1 MESKKAFGYL
11 PHLLTFP
18 FKGEGAFG
26 KLAIA
31 AGLALLGMFIPI
43 IPTIFL
49 LGYLMAVMTKI
60 IVDREEASMPPW
72 EDWGKLF
79 MDGLKLF
86 GASLFVAIP
95 LGVIMFVVFGF
106 SFLPLAFVDSNLIN
120 EDAFAF
126 YFLILFFIQM
136 VAFFLSMIISVIA
149 IVFQP
154 VYTSHMVEKGEFS
167 AIFMIKQ
174 WWKVFKKSFW
184 EYVISFFIFT
194 GLYMLVTYV
203 YMFMIYSV
211 VCCCLAPFGVAFL
224 SAYMGIVYYA
234 LTASA
239 YRDGLDKLDEDAP
252 TPKKEK
258 ESFSLPEAAVILEET
273 IIAEPVEEVVETV
286 EVVEEQE
293 VAETA
298 DVVEKQEAVEVIEV
312 VEEKRPAPAPLPPV
326 YDAATVKMDKLE
338 KINGIGPKTA
348 SALKAAGI
356 LTFSQLAD
364 TDEETLKQVLHDAGL
379 DVVIAACD
387 DWPQQAKELIS

>member
-1 MESKKAFGYL
+1 MKSKKAFGYL

-31 AGLALLGMFIPI
+31 AGLVLLGMIIPI

-60 IVDREEASMPPW
+60 IVDREEASMPAW

-86 GASLFVAIP
+86 GASLFVTVP
-95 LGVIMFVVFGF
+95 LVIIWIVIFGF
-106 SFLPLAFVDSNLIN
+106 SFLPIAFIDENVFGTYMVI
-120 EDAFAF
+120 
-126 YFLILFFIQM
+126 FFVIQM
-136 VAFFLSMIISVIA
+136 VAIFLSMIISIFA

-154 VYTSHMVEKGEFS
+154 VYTSHLVAKGEFS
-167 AIFMIKQ
+167 AIFQIKQ

-184 EYVISFFIFT
+184 EYVISLFIFS
-194 GLYMLVTYV
+194 GLYATMMYV
-203 YMFMIYSV
+203 YMFLMYSV
-211 VCCCLAPFGVAFL
+211 VCCCLAPFALAFL

-239 YRDGLDKLDEDAP
+239 YRDGLDKLGEAAP
-252 TPKKEK
+252 APKKEK
-258 ESFSLPEAAVILEET
+258 ESFSLPEAAMILEKT

-293 VAETA
+293 VVE
-298 DVVEKQEAVEVIEV
+298 VVEKGIE
-312 VEEKRPAPAPLPPV
+312 VEEKKPAPDPLPPA
-326 YDAATVKMDKLE
+326 YDAATLKMDKLE

-348 SALKAAGI
+348 VALKAAGI
-356 LTFSQLAD
+356 LTFSKLAD
-364 TDEETLKQVLHDAGL
+364 MDEETLKQVLHDAGL
-379 DVVIAACD
+379 DVVVAACG